1 MTTAPTSERPSP
13 DHAALD
19 RPGQDLPAQDRPAHE
34 RQADQPRR
42 DHIAAAA
49 ERAFVRHGFH
59 AATMQQVAEEA
70 GMSAGNLYRYF
81 PSKEA
86 LVEGICMLDQRERG
100 ADFHGLAHSGDV
112 LGTLEA
118 MLRNNLLNKPR
129 HKAVMFLEVA
139 AEAGRNPRIAEMM
152 RTNDAEVIVG
162 LTHLVE
168 TAKSNGE
175 AAAALDASF
184 AASLMFTYV
193 GGLFRRRAL
202 DESFDVEREATMTMA
217 LLRAL
222 FAGAI
227 SSSNPP
233 ETT

>member
-1 MTTAPTSERPSP
+1 MPTAPDSDLLSIVS
-13 DHAALD
+13 AA
-19 RPGQDLPAQDRPAHE
+19 REPVAPE
-34 RQADQPRR
+34 RQADHARR

-86 LVEGICMLDQRERG
+86 LVEGICLLDQRERG
-100 ADFHGLAHSGDV
+100 AAFHALATSGDV
-112 LGTLEA
+112 LGTLESL
-118 MLRNNLLNKPR
+118 LRDNLLNKPR
-129 HKAVMFLEVA
+129 HKALMFLEVA

-152 RTNDAEVIVG
+152 RANDSEVIAG
-162 LTHLVE
+162 LTHLLE
-168 TAKSNGE
+168 TAKANGE
-175 AAAALDASF
+175 ASADLDSAF

-202 DESFDVEREATMTMA
+202 DERFNVEAEADMTMA

-227 SSSNPP
+227 SPSNLR

>member
-1 MTTAPTSERPSP
+1 MTTAPV
-13 DHAALD
+13 AD
-19 RPGQDLPAQDRPAHE
+19 RPPADLAAHAPVAPE
-34 RQADQPRR
+34 RQAEHARR

-81 PSKEA
+81 ASKEA
-86 LVEGICMLDQRERG
+86 LVEGICFLDQSERG
-100 ADFHGLAHSGDV
+100 GAFHALARSDDL

-118 MLRNNLLNKPR
+118 MLRENVLNKPR
-129 HKAVMFLEVA
+129 HKTVLFLEIT
-139 AEAGRNPRIAEMM
+139 AEAARNPRIAEMI
-152 RTNDAEVIVG
+152 RANDVEVIEG
-162 LTHLVE
+162 LAGLVE
-168 TAKSNGE
+168 VAKANGH
-175 AAAALDASF
+175 AAPALDAHF
-184 AASLMFTYV
+184 AARLMFTYV

-202 DESFDVEREATMTMA
+202 DANFDIEAEVAMTTA
-217 LLRAL
+217 LMRAL

-227 SSSNPP
+227 SPSRSP

>member
-1 MTTAPTSERPSP
+1 MPPGPASERPP
-13 DHAALD
+13 LD
-19 RPGQDLPAQDRPAHE
+19 RPAQGLPGQDRPTHE
-34 RQADQPRR
+34 RQADHARR
-42 DHIAAAA
+42 DAIAAAA

-100 ADFHGLAHSGDV
+100 AAFHALAASGDV

-118 MLRNNLLNKPR
+118 MLRDNLLNKPR
-129 HKAVMFLEVA
+129 HKALMFLEVA

-152 RTNDAEVIVG
+152 RTNDAEVIAG
-162 LTHLVE
+162 LAHLIE
-168 TAKSNGE
+168 TAKVNGE
-175 AAAALDASF
+175 AVAALDASF
-184 AASLMFTYV
+184 AARLMFTYV

-202 DESFDVEREATMTMA
+202 DERFDVEAEAMMTMA

-233 ETT
+233 ETL

>member
-1 MTTAPTSERPSP
+1 MPPVPVSDRPSP
-13 DHAALD
+13 DLAA
-19 RPGQDLPAQDRPAHE
+19 REPLPPE
-34 RQADQPRR
+34 RQADPVRR
-42 DHIAAAA
+42 DHISAAA

-70 GMSAGNLYRYF
+70 SMSAGNLYRYF

-86 LVEGICMLDQRERG
+86 LVEGICLLDQRERSSV
-100 ADFHGLAHSGDV
+100 FHALAHSSDV

-118 MLRNNLLNKPR
+118 MLRDNLLNKPR

-152 RTNDAEVIVG
+152 RANDAEVTAG
-162 LTHLVE
+162 LVKLFE
-168 TAKSNGE
+168 CAKASGQ
-175 AAAALDASF
+175 AAADVDSQF
-184 AASLMFTYV
+184 AARLMFTYV
-193 GGLFRRRAL
+193 GGLFRLRAL
-202 DESFDVEREATMTMA
+202 DANFDVEAEATMAMA

-227 SSSNPP
+227 STSNPA

>member
-1 MTTAPTSERPSP
+1 MTTTPASERPS
-13 DHAALD
+13 LD
-19 RPGQDLPAQDRPAHE
+19 RPTHDLPGQDRHIYE
-34 RQADQPRR
+34 RQADHVRR

-86 LVEGICMLDQRERG
+86 LVEGICLLDQRERG
-100 ADFHGLAHSGDV
+100 AVFHALAHSGDV
-112 LGTLEA
+112 LGMLEA
-118 MLRNNLLNKPR
+118 MLRDNLLCKPR
-129 HKAVMFLEVA
+129 EKAVMFLEVA
-139 AEAGRNPRIAEMM
+139 AEAGRNPRVAEMM
-152 RTNDAEVIVG
+152 RTNDAEVIGG
-162 LTHLVE
+162 LTSLIEIAKANGE
-168 TAKSNGE
+168 TA
-175 AAAALDASF
+175 ADLDPYF
-184 AASLMFTYV
+184 AARLMFNYV

-202 DESFDVEREATMTMA
+202 DERFDVEEEAAMTMA

-227 SSSNPP
+227 SSSNPT
-233 ETT
+233 ETP

>member
-1 MTTAPTSERPSP
+1 MTTAPGSERLPI
-13 DHAALD
+13 D
-19 RPGQDLPAQDRPAHE
+19 RPGSDLPAPE
-34 RQADQPRR
+34 RQADHARH

-86 LVEGICMLDQRERG
+86 LVEGICLFDQRERG
-100 ADFHGLAHSGDV
+100 GAFHALAHSGDL

-118 MLRNNLLNKPR
+118 MLRDNVLNKPR
-129 HKAVMFLEVA
+129 HKTVLFLEIA
-139 AEAGRNPRIAEMM
+139 AEAARNPRIAEMM
-152 RTNDAEVIVG
+152 RANDVEVIEG
-162 LTHLVE
+162 LAGLVE
-168 TAKSNGE
+168 VAKAQGQ
-175 AAAALDASF
+175 AAPELDAHF
-184 AASLMFTYV
+184 AARLMFTYV

-202 DESFDVEREATMTMA
+202 DENFDVEAEVAMTTA
-217 LLRAL
+217 LTRAL

-227 SSSNPP
+227 STSRSP
-233 ETT
+233 EAP

>member
-1 MTTAPTSERPSP
+1 
-13 DHAALD
+13 L
-19 RPGQDLPAQDRPAHE
+19 DLPAPE
-34 RQADQPRR
+34 RHADHARR

-86 LVEGICMLDQRERG
+86 MVEGICLLDQRDRG
-100 ADFHGLAHSGDV
+100 AAFHALAYSGDV
-112 LGTLEA
+112 LGMLEA
-118 MLRNNLLNKPR
+118 MLRDNLLNKPR

-152 RTNDAEVIVG
+152 RTNDAEVMAG
-162 LTHLVE
+162 LTHLIE
-168 TAKSNGE
+168 TAKANGE
-175 AAAALDASF
+175 AVATLDASF
-184 AASLMFTYV
+184 AASLIFTYV

-202 DESFDVEREATMTMA
+202 DERFDVEAEATMTMA

-227 SSSNPP
+227 STSRSP

>member
-1 MTTAPTSERPSP
+1 MTTAPASERLS
-13 DHAALD
+13 LD
-19 RPGQDLPAQDRPAHE
+19 RPAQDLPAQDRHAHE
-34 RQADQPRR
+34 RQAEHARR

-86 LVEGICMLDQRERG
+86 LVEGICVLDQRERG
-100 ADFHGLAHSGDV
+100 AAFHALAASGDV
-112 LGTLEA
+112 LGTLETL
-118 MLRNNLLNKPR
+118 LRDNLLNKPR

-152 RTNDAEVIVG
+152 RTNDAEVIAG
-162 LTHLVE
+162 LTHLIE
-168 TAKSNGE
+168 TAKANGE
-175 AAAALDASF
+175 AVAAVDASF
-184 AASLMFTYV
+184 AARLMFTYV

-202 DESFDVEREATMTMA
+202 DERFEVEGEAAMTMA

-227 SSSNPP
+227 SSANPP

>member
-1 MTTAPTSERPSP
+1 MTTAPGSERPSI
-13 DHAALD
+13 D
-19 RPGQDLPAQDRPAHE
+19 RPGLDLPAQDRQAHE
-34 RQADQPRR
+34 RQADPARR

-59 AATMQQVAEEA
+59 AATMNQVAEEA

-100 ADFHGLAHSGDV
+100 AAFHALAASGDV

-118 MLRNNLLNKPR
+118 MLRDNLLNKPR

-152 RTNDAEVIVG
+152 RTNDAEVIAG
-162 LTHLVE
+162 LAHLIE
-168 TAKSNGE
+168 TAKANGE
-175 AAAALDASF
+175 AVAALDASF
-184 AASLMFTYV
+184 AARLMFTYV

-202 DESFDVEREATMTMA
+202 DERFDVEAEAMMTMA

-233 ETT
+233 ETL

>member
-1 MTTAPTSERPSP
+1 
-13 DHAALD
+13 
-19 RPGQDLPAQDRPAHE
+19 
-34 RQADQPRR
+34 
-42 DHIAAAA
+42 
-49 ERAFVRHGFH
+49 
-59 AATMQQVAEEA
+59 MQQVAEEA
-70 GMSAGNLYRYF
+70 SMSAGNLYRYF

-86 LVEGICMLDQRERG
+86 LVEGICLLDQRDRG
-100 ADFHGLAHSGDV
+100 AAFHALAHSGDV
-112 LGTLEA
+112 LGMLDK
-118 MLRNNLLNKPR
+118 MLRDNLLNKPR

-152 RTNDAEVIVG
+152 RTNDAEVTAG
-162 LTHLVE
+162 LTDLIE
-168 TAKSNGE
+168 RAKANGE
-175 AAAALDASF
+175 AVAGLDSDF
-184 AASLMFTYV
+184 AARLVFTYV

-202 DESFDVEREATMTMA
+202 DERFDVEDEARMTMA

>member
-1 MTTAPTSERPSP
+1 MPPGPASERPP
-13 DHAALD
+13 LD
-19 RPGQDLPAQDRPAHE
+19 RPAQGLPGQDRPTHE
-34 RQADQPRR
+34 RQADHARR
-42 DHIAAAA
+42 DAIAAAA

-100 ADFHGLAHSGDV
+100 AAFHALAASGDV

-118 MLRNNLLNKPR
+118 MLRDNLLNKPR
-129 HKAVMFLEVA
+129 HKALMFLEVA

-152 RTNDAEVIVG
+152 RTNDAEVIAG
-162 LTHLVE
+162 LAHLIE
-168 TAKSNGE
+168 TAKVNGE
-175 AAAALDASF
+175 AVAALDASF
-184 AASLMFTYV
+184 AARLMFTYV

-202 DESFDVEREATMTMA
+202 DEIFDVEAEATMTMA

-222 FAGAI
+222 FAGAV

>member
-1 MTTAPTSERPSP
+1 MTTAPASQRPPFNPPSQDAAGAERP
-13 DHAALD
+13 
-19 RPGQDLPAQDRPAHE
+19 GVDLPAPE
-34 RQADQPRR
+34 RQADHARR

-86 LVEGICMLDQRERG
+86 LVDGICLLDQRERG
-100 ADFHGLAHSGDV
+100 AAFHALATSGDV
-112 LGTLEA
+112 LGMLEQL
-118 MLRNNLLNKPR
+118 LRDNLLNKPR
-129 HKAVMFLEVA
+129 HKSVMFLEVA
-139 AEAGRNPRIAEMM
+139 AEAARNPRIAEMM
-152 RTNDAEVIVG
+152 RANDAEVTAG

-168 TAKSNGE
+168 TAKANGE
-175 AAAALDASF
+175 AVATLDAAF
-184 AASLMFTYV
+184 AARLMFTYV

-202 DESFDVEREATMTMA
+202 DDSFDVEREAAATMA
-217 LLRAL
+217 LTRAL

-227 SSSNPP
+227 SSSNPA

>member
-1 MTTAPTSERPSP
+1 MTTAPASERPPLDPQAP
-13 DHAALD
+13 DLT
-19 RPGQDLPAQDRPAHE
+19 AQDGHVHE
-34 RQADQPRR
+34 RQAERARR

-86 LVEGICMLDQRERG
+86 LVDGICLLDQRERG
-100 ADFHGLAHSGDV
+100 AAFHALAASGDV
-112 LGTLEA
+112 LGMLET
-118 MLRNNLLNKPR
+118 MLRDNLLNKPR

-139 AEAGRNPRIAEMM
+139 AEAGRNPRIAAMM
-152 RTNDAEVIVG
+152 QTNDAEVIAG

-168 TAKSNGE
+168 AAKANGE
-175 AAAALDASF
+175 AVASLEAGF
-184 AASLMFTYV
+184 AARLIFTYV

-202 DESFDVEREATMTMA
+202 DEAFDVEAEAAMTMA

-227 SSSNPP
+227 APSGRS
-233 ETT
+233 ETP

>member
-1 MTTAPTSERPSP
+1 MPPVPVSDRPSP
-13 DHAALD
+13 DLAA
-19 RPGQDLPAQDRPAHE
+19 REPLPPE
-34 RQADQPRR
+34 RQADHVRR
-42 DHIAAAA
+42 DHISAAA

-70 GMSAGNLYRYF
+70 SMSAGNLYRYF

-86 LVEGICMLDQRERG
+86 LVEGICLLDQRERSSV
-100 ADFHGLAHSGDV
+100 FHALAHSSDV

-118 MLRNNLLNKPR
+118 MLRDNLLNKPR

-152 RTNDAEVIVG
+152 RANDAEVTAG
-162 LTHLVE
+162 LVKLFE
-168 TAKSNGE
+168 CAKASGQ
-175 AAAALDASF
+175 AAADVDSQF
-184 AASLMFTYV
+184 AARLMFTYV
-193 GGLFRRRAL
+193 GGLFRLRAL
-202 DESFDVEREATMTMA
+202 DANFDVEAEATMAMA

-222 FAGAI
+222 FSGAI
-227 SSSNPP
+227 SSSNPV

>member
-1 MTTAPTSERPSP
+1 MPPVPVSDRPSP
-13 DHAALD
+13 DLAA
-19 RPGQDLPAQDRPAHE
+19 REPLPPE
-34 RQADQPRR
+34 RQADPVRR
-42 DHIAAAA
+42 DHISAAA

-70 GMSAGNLYRYF
+70 SMSAGNLYRYF

-86 LVEGICMLDQRERG
+86 LVEGICLLDQRERSSV
-100 ADFHGLAHSGDV
+100 FHALAHSSDV

-118 MLRNNLLNKPR
+118 MLRDNLLNKPR

-152 RTNDAEVIVG
+152 RANDAEVTAG
-162 LTHLVE
+162 LVKLFE
-168 TAKSNGE
+168 CAKASGQ
-175 AAAALDASF
+175 AAADVDSQF
-184 AASLMFTYV
+184 AARLMFTYV
-193 GGLFRRRAL
+193 GGLFRLRAL
-202 DESFDVEREATMTMA
+202 DANFDVEAEATMAMA

-227 SSSNPP
+227 SSSNPV

>member
-1 MTTAPTSERPSP
+1 MTTAPASERLS
-13 DHAALD
+13 LD
-19 RPGQDLPAQDRPAHE
+19 RPAQELPAQDPPVHE
-34 RQADQPRR
+34 RQADHARR
-42 DHIAAAA
+42 DHISVAA

-86 LVEGICMLDQRERG
+86 LVEGICLLDQRERG
-100 ADFHGLAHSGDV
+100 AAFHALAASGDV
-112 LGTLEA
+112 LGMLEA
-118 MLRNNLLNKPR
+118 MLRDNLLNKPR

-152 RTNDAEVIVG
+152 RTNDAEVIAG

-168 TAKSNGE
+168 TAKVNGE
-175 AAAALDASF
+175 AVAAVDASF
-184 AASLMFTYV
+184 AARLVFTYV

-202 DESFDVEREATMTMA
+202 DESFDVEAEATMTMA

-227 SSSNPP
+227 SSANPP

>member
-1 MTTAPTSERPSP
+1 MQTAPVSDRLSA
-13 DHAALD
+13 DLAAPEPLA
-19 RPGQDLPAQDRPAHE
+19 PE
-34 RQADQPRR
+34 RQADHARR

-86 LVEGICMLDQRERG
+86 LVEGICLLDQRQRG
-100 ADFHGLAHSGDV
+100 AAFHALAHSGDV
-112 LGTLEA
+112 LSTLET
-118 MLRNNLLNKPR
+118 MLRDNLLNKPR
-129 HKAVMFLEVA
+129 AKAMMFLEVA
-139 AEAGRNPRIAEMM
+139 AEAGRNPRVAEMM
-152 RTNDAEVIVG
+152 RTNDAEVIGG
-162 LTHLVE
+162 LTYLIE
-168 TAKSNGE
+168 IAQANGE
-175 AAAALDASF
+175 AAADLDPNF
-184 AASLMFTYV
+184 AARLMFNYV

-202 DESFDVEREATMTMA
+202 DDRFDVDDEARMTMA

-227 SSSNPP
+227 KPSNPP
-233 ETT
+233 ETP

>member
-1 MTTAPTSERPSP
+1 
-13 DHAALD
+13 
-19 RPGQDLPAQDRPAHE
+19 
-34 RQADQPRR
+34 
-42 DHIAAAA
+42 
-49 ERAFVRHGFH
+49 
-59 AATMQQVAEEA
+59 MQQVAEEA

-86 LVEGICMLDQRERG
+86 LVEGICLLDQRERG
-100 ADFHGLAHSGDV
+100 AAFHALAHSGDV

-118 MLRNNLLNKPR
+118 MLRDNLLNKPR

-152 RTNDAEVIVG
+152 RTNDAEVMAG
-162 LTHLVE
+162 LTHLIE
-168 TAKSNGE
+168 TAKANGE
-175 AAAALDASF
+175 AVATSMRISPPASCSPMSAACSAAARSTSAST
-184 AASLMFTYV
+184 S
-193 GGLFRRRAL
+193 R
-202 DESFDVEREATMTMA
+202 REAAMTMA